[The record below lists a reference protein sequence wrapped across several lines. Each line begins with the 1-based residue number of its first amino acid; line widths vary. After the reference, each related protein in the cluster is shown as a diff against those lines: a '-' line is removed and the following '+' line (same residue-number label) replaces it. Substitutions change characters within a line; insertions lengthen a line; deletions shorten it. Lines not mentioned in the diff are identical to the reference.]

1 MIKLFDVV
9 TINLNHIVY
18 PIIYILMGIIIYNII
33 KNIINKMPRFS
44 KKALKPAQAQRVK
57 TLRIL
62 ILNIIKYIVVIFV
75 VLAIL
80 SVFGINVK
88 SILAGLG
95 IGTAIIGLAFQDMAK
110 DLIAGFG
117 IITEGTY
124 DVGDTIEIEGFMGE
138 VTALG
143 LKTTQI
149 KNYKGAVK
157 IVANR
162 YMDNIINYSLNNSLA
177 QVDVSVAYEH
187 NAEEVEKSLNNMI
200 KELSGKLEFA
210 KKDIEIWGVESL
222 ADSSVV
228 YRVVVECEP
237 TKQFT
242 VQRSLRREIK
252 KAFDKD
258 GIKIPYNQIEVHN
271 GKK

>member
-1 MIKLFDVV
+1 MIKLLNSV

-33 KNIINKMPRFS
+33 KNIINRIPRFS
-44 KKALKPAQAQRVK
+44 KKTLKPAQAQRIK

-62 ILNIIKYIVVIFV
+62 ILNVIKYIIVILV
-75 VLAIL
+75 ILAVL

-110 DLIAGFG
+110 DLIAGVN

-124 DVGDTIEIEGFMGE
+124 DVGDMIEVDGFMGE
-138 VTALG
+138 VTAFG

-149 KNYKGAVK
+149 KNFKGAVK
-157 IVANR
+157 IISNR
-162 YMDNIINYSLNNSLA
+162 YMDNLINYSMNNSLA
-177 QVDVSVAYEH
+177 QIDVSVAYEH
-187 NAEEVEKSLNNMI
+187 NLDDVEKVLNQLV
-200 KELSGKLEFA
+200 EDLRGKLEYTT
-210 KKDIEIWGVESL
+210 KDIEIWGVEAL

-237 TKQFT
+237 TKNFA
-242 VQRSLRREIK
+242 VQRKLRKEIK
-252 KAFDKD
+252 DAFDKAK
-258 GIKIPYNQIEVHN
+258 IKIPYNQIEVHN
-271 GKK
+271 GK